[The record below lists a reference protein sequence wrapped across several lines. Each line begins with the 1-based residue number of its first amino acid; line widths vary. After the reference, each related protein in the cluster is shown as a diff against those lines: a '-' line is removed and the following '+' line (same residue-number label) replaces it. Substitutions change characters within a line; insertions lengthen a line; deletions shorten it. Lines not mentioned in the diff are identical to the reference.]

1 MKSIA
6 CTILFLVCWTM
17 SFGQQQFPVQSK
29 HRINKEL
36 IDIQV
41 TQTDGQTVPLSTII
55 PKDKNYIISIMAS
68 WCAPCRTE
76 LNAFQKVADEWAEE
90 LNTEIVAI
98 SIEKPSDTHK
108 LISLVKKQNWTMQI
122 VHDRMA
128 YTSRELEVF
137 DIPHTY
143 LVNQSGEIV
152 YHTEGYSS
160 NLIDQYKA
168 EIEKL

>member
-1 MKSIA
+1 MKSIT
-6 CTILFLVCWTM
+6 CIILFLVSWTL
-17 SFGQQQFPVQSK
+17 SFAQQPFPVQSK
-29 HRINKEL
+29 HRISKEL

-41 TQTDGQTVPLSTII
+41 TQTDGHTVPLSTII

-76 LNAFQKVADEWAEE
+76 LNAFQKVADEWAQE

-108 LISLVKKQNWTMQI
+108 LISLVKKQNWTMQV
-122 VHDRMA
+122 VHDKMA
-128 YTSRELEVF
+128 YTSKELEVF

-143 LVNQSGEIV
+143 LVNQAGEIV
-152 YHTEGYSS
+152 YHTEGYTS
-160 NLIDQYKA
+160 NLISQYKA

>member
-1 MKSIA
+1 MKSII
-6 CTILFLVCWTM
+6 CIILFLTSWTL
-17 SFGQQQFPVQSK
+17 SFAQQPFPVQSK
-29 HRINKEL
+29 HRISKEL

-68 WCAPCRTE
+68 WCGPCRTE
-76 LNAFQKVADEWAEE
+76 LDAFQKVADEWAKE

-98 SIEKPSDTHK
+98 SIEKPSDTYK
-108 LISLVKKQNWTMQI
+108 LIDLVKKQNWTMQV
-122 VHDRMA
+122 VHDKMA

-143 LVNQSGEIV
+143 LVDQSGEIV
-152 YHTEGYSS
+152 YHTEGYAS
-160 NLIDQYKA
+160 NLISQYKA